1 MAQKRRQCYFPGKTM
16 KLKTLAIAAM
26 LVMGAASASAQ
37 RLATYTD
44 TFVYE
49 SGSLL
54 ALGFGRGGDVISEPT
69 DPVLRFAPA
78 SFSLLSAA
86 TPGTLPFTFH
96 DIWKFNG
103 LAAGTYSLDTTI
115 DAFTNTTFGLV
126 LFVWQDNGSLNS
138 FDFQIAPDMKSAQ
151 GSGTF
156 TVGAGC
162 DINYC
167 VNVHIYGWDD
177 GLGIP
182 GSGYGPQTTFGVTPV
197 PEPTTGAMLL
207 AGLGALGWLA
217 RRRRA

>member
-1 MAQKRRQCYFPGKTM
+1 MN
-16 KLKTLAIAAM
+16 LKTFTLAAL
-26 LVMGAASASAQ
+26 LVVSAASASAQ
-37 RLATYTD
+37 RLTTYTD
-44 TFVYE
+44 TFLADD

-54 ALGFGRGGDVISEPT
+54 AAGFGRGGDVITPNEGT
-69 DPVLRFAPA
+69 QLLRMSSFAS
-78 SFSLLSAA
+78 SFAESSAN

-115 DAFTNTTFGLV
+115 DAFSNTSFGLV
-126 LFVWQDNGSLNS
+126 LFVWNDNGSMDS
-138 FDFQIAPDMKSAQ
+138 FEFQIAPDRKSAQ

-162 DINYC
+162 VVNYC
-167 VNVHIYGWDD
+167 VNLHIYGWDD
-177 GLGIP
+177 GDKIP

-197 PEPTTGAMLL
+197 PEPATGAMLL

>member
-1 MAQKRRQCYFPGKTM
+1 MN
-16 KLKTLAIAAM
+16 LKTCTLAALLA
-26 LVMGAASASAQ
+26 LCATGASAQ
-37 RLATYTD
+37 RVATYTD
-44 TFVYE
+44 TFLADS

-54 ALGFGRGGDVISEPT
+54 ALGFGRGGDVISPKT
-69 DPVLRFAPA
+69 VSSARFAPA
-78 SFSLLSAA
+78 SFSALSAAA

-103 LAAGTYSLDTTI
+103 LEAGTYSLNTTV

-126 LFVWQDNGSLNS
+126 LFVWSDNGSLDS
-138 FDFQIAPDMKSAQ
+138 FEFQIAPDMKSAQ

-162 DINYC
+162 VVNYC
-167 VNVHIYGWDD
+167 VNMHIYGWDD
-177 GLGIP
+177 GLAIP
-182 GSGYGPQTTFGVTPV
+182 GSGYGPQTTLGVTPV
-197 PEPTTGAMLL
+197 PEPATGAMLL